1 MLPNLVANDYK
12 SHVVAN
18 RVVTFW
24 LISTNDTTQKYF
36 TLCLVNDSKFIE
48 DYFAKCKDTYLQ
60 VTGHS
65 SKNYMYSNFVM
76 LWKLWRA
83 TILDA
88 SMSILLMTF
97 FIHAKL
103 SSLMHTKGK

>member
-1 MLPNLVANDYK
+1 MNNK

-18 RVVTFW
+18 KVVTFW

-36 TLCLVNDSKFIE
+36 TFCLANDYKFIE
-48 DYFAKCKDTYLQ
+48 DYYAKRKNTHLQ
-60 VTGHS
+60 VIGHS

-88 SMSILLMTF
+88 SMSVLLMTF
-97 FIHAKL
+97 FTHAHKREVIWL
-103 SSLMHTKGK
+103 SL